1 MRMKLNNLLF
11 HAIIILSIF
20 FMQSCAPTTDDET
33 EDRNSYVGTW
43 SVSDQS
49 SRLNYIVTITI
60 NPSNSTEIL
69 LNNFAD
75 LNTTAVGLVIGRSVV
90 IDNQQLGTEYSV
102 NGSGSYIN
110 SRQLEF
116 NFSLNNGIDIE
127 SRVASF
133 TK

>member
-1 MRMKLNNLLF
+1 
-11 HAIIILSIF
+11 
-20 FMQSCAPTTDDET
+20 MQSCAPTTDDET
-33 EDRNSYVGTW
+33 EDRNNYVGTW
-43 SVSDQS
+43 SVSDQAS
-49 SRLNYIVTITI
+49 KLNYSVTITI

-90 IDNQQLGTEYSV
+90 IDNQQLGSEYSV

-110 SRQLEF
+110 SGKLEF
-116 NFSLNNGIDIE
+116 NFSLNNGIDID
-127 SRVASF
+127 SRVASY